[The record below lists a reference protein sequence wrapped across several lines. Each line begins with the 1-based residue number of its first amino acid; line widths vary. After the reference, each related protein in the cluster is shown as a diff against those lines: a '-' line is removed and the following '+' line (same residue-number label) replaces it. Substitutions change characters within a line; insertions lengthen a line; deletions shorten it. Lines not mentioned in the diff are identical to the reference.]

1 MQLDGV
7 STAALLAL
15 VAFAI
20 DRVVSAL
27 LFILIYVRVLS
38 DPQRGKGEARIA
50 AERTHKLVYFV
61 VATILVV
68 IVIKMY
74 SSIRILAAMGSTTDA
89 PLLDEFLTGVV
100 LLGGSD
106 RLGEWLSPGA
116 PATAEEESPP
126 PVKVTGTLTLDDR
139 RTAG

>member
-7 STAALLAL
+7 SAAALLAL

-27 LFILIYVRVLS
+27 LFFLIYVRVLS

-50 AERTHKLVYFV
+50 AEKTYKLVYFV
-61 VATILVV
+61 VALILVFV
-68 IVIKMY
+68 VLKMY
-74 SSIRILAAMGSTTDA
+74 TSIRILAAMGSTTEA

-106 RLGEWLSPGA
+106 RLGEWLSREA
-116 PATAEEESPP
+116 PAIAEEESPP

-139 RTAG
+139 RSTG